1 VITGINPRK
10 NISESSAGNTTA
22 VKTQR
27 AANVSKSPVSS
38 AVNTPRSAASLS
50 AALGLPH
57 DKLSASIISFAR
69 FFSLPLKPQLLAD
82 IRRQAFTP
90 PAQAGNQSTA
100 AKAVAAE
107 VTAVKNTLAETTAAK
122 VMAAKTAEAENAAK
136 TFTAKAV
143 FTNTAEDTSASLT
156 AAKTR
161 QAFAAAAAESKGIE
175 LQPKGL
181 ESYADAVDPDSR
193 RQDGGHRRRNRE
205 QNKQTEKVSSKNG
218 SIKKS
223 RYSEIS
229 SPQFFTADNLKK
241 MSFEN
246 PEQNPLLDILNRLP
260 CKNGQRWVVYPFDFV
275 EGGKEYLVS
284 IRILLDDERSLNRAV
299 CMALDIV
306 ESDYIESTAENNII
320 EPAAENSNIESTA
333 EGNRKQ
339 NFSSGDS
346 NPARRWLFVTES
358 ANKKPM
364 RLFMYLK
371 PELPL
376 KSHTRFKR
384 ELSKLLNI
392 PFERIFIKS
401 GEDHFPYE
409 ASFAENFPLID
420 EAV

>member
-22 VKTQR
+22 VKTER

-50 AALGLPH
+50 AALGLPQ

-90 PAQAGNQSTA
+90 PAQAGNQSAAGKTA
-100 AKAVAAE
+100 
-107 VTAVKNTLAETTAAK
+107 LAETTAAK
-122 VMAAKTAEAENAAK
+122 DMAAKTAEASTAK
-136 TFTAKAV
+136 TIFA
-143 FTNTAEDTSASLT
+143 NTAEDTSASLA

-161 QAFAAAAAESKGIE
+161 QAFAAAAAESKGVE
-175 LQPKGL
+175 LQQKGL
-181 ESYADAVDPDSR
+181 ESYAEAVDPDSR
-193 RQDGGHRRRNRE
+193 RQHGERRRNRE
-205 QNKQTEKVSSKNG
+205 QHKQTEKISSKNG
-218 SIKKS
+218 SVKKS
-223 RYSEIS
+223 QLGEIS
-229 SPQFFTADNLKK
+229 SPQFFTTDNLKK

-246 PEQNPLLDILNRLP
+246 SEQNPLLDILNRLP
-260 CKNGQRWVVYPFDFV
+260 CKNGQRWIVYPFDFV
-275 EGGKEYLVS
+275 EGGKGYFVS
-284 IRILLDDERSLNRAV
+284 MRILLDDERSLNRAV

-320 EPAAENSNIESTA
+320 EPAVESSNIEPAAENSNIESTA
-333 EGNRKQ
+333 EGNHKQ
-339 NFSSGDS
+339 NNSIENL
-346 NPARRWLFVTES
+346 NPVRRWLFVTES
-358 ANKKPM
+358 VNEKPA

-401 GEDHFPYE
+401 GEESFPYE
-409 ASFAENFPLID
+409 ASFAENFPLVD